1 MADGL
6 LFGTGVVTVKVGV
19 ATDITLGVLQN
30 VSFTIATSQAELRGG
45 GSKFPVKVVTTTKS
59 ISGSA
64 EFAKMDPEALQVFLG
79 GTITTDIAKTL
90 AIKDNDDT
98 VEFKLTL
105 KDPTDGTNCTIVL
118 YRCISTNFSMAFSN
132 ENFMIP
138 SFEFTA
144 MSNATGQVMDVILP
158 DPA

>member
-6 LFGTGVVTVKVGV
+6 IFGTGDITVKVG
-19 ATDITLGVLQN
+19 AGADITLGVLQN

-45 GSKFPVKVVTTTKS
+45 SSKFPVKVVTTSRNIT
-59 ISGSA
+59 GSA

-79 GTITTDIAKTL
+79 GTLTTATATTL
-90 AIKDNDDT
+90 AIKDNDAT

-105 KDPTDGTNCTIVL
+105 KNPTDGSEVTCVL
-118 YRCISTNFSMAFSN
+118 YRCISTNFAMAFSN
-132 ENFMIP
+132 ENFLIP

-144 MSNATGQVMDVILP
+144 MADATGKVMDITLP
-158 DPA
+158 DPT